1 MSIED
6 ESPSVQPDLWVTA
19 RCLDDD
25 LNVPSTPQDARQRRG
40 EHVLVDAFVDKRSAL
55 PEGQETIS
63 LESRG
68 TWYTLH
74 AERYRGVTWHQRMA
88 GVVWLAGA
96 GYHRDGDRT
105 DAYNAIRDLD
115 TRGLLAPDR
124 ADYVELDRW
133 RVRRLAEELMTEP
146 QRLVRVARENP
157 GEVCTALLA
166 GRISVRVAVEPG
178 DPSFLTVAMGHELKP
193 GPAEIPKT
201 WIMILLA
208 AFFGEHQIDEL
219 SVADDIAGRP
229 LVDETAYCYFD
240 HG

>member
-1 MSIED
+1 M
-6 ESPSVQPDLWVTA
+6 TA

-25 LNVPSTPQDARQRRG
+25 LRLATSPQDARQRRG
-40 EHVLVDAFVDKRSAL
+40 EHALVDAFIDKRSTQ

-74 AERYRGVTWHQRMA
+74 AERFRGVTWHQRTV
-88 GVVWLAGA
+88 GIVWLAGA

-105 DAYNAIRDLD
+105 DAYNAIRELD
-115 TRGLLAPDR
+115 ARGLLAPDR
-124 ADYVELDRW
+124 ADYIELDKW
-133 RVRRLAEELMTEP
+133 RVRRLGEELMSEP
-146 QRLVRVARENP
+146 PRLVQLARDNP
-157 GEVCTALLA
+157 GEVHTAQLA
-166 GRISVRVAVEPG
+166 GRITVRVAVEVGEPA
-178 DPSFLTVAMGHELKP
+178 FLTVAIGRELKP
-193 GPAEIPKT
+193 GPAPVPKA
-201 WIMILLA
+201 WFVILLA

-219 SVADDIAGRP
+219 SVAEDIAGRP